1 VWLRNK
7 LGSAT
12 LLVAFLFI
20 FFLVVL
26 PLAALFGLLLARLA
40 LVMLFGLST
49 VLTLSWL
56 ARLTTLL
63 AGLSTLLTLLFHI
76 VTHELPPP
84 SYLQNEKLHAL
95 RNLY

>member
-1 VWLRNK
+1 VRLRNK

-40 LVMLFGLST
+40 LVMLSRLST
-49 VLTLSWL
+49 MLTLSWL
-56 ARLTTLL
+56 ARFDHL
-63 AGLSTLLTLLFHI
+63 AGRI
-76 VTHELPPP
+76 VHPADP
-84 SYLQNEKLHAL
+84 SFPYCHP
-95 RNLY
+95 